1 MKPRIIFFSLLL
13 LTISACIAPKTT
25 GVATAEPITFTLLQL
40 NDVYEIAPLEGGKAG
55 GLARVA
61 TVRQELLKE
70 DPNVI
75 TVMSGDFLS
84 PSFLG
89 TMKFENKAGER
100 EKIAGLQMVETLNA
114 MGLDYAT
121 FGNHEFDI
129 KDPVLLEKRIAQ
141 SDFVWTVCNASFVGE
156 NGGTRPF
163 MQGEKPVPPYAVH
176 TITNP
181 NGQSLK
187 LGLLAVLL
195 PFNQIDYVKYT
206 DVNES
211 FRRTL
216 AELQPVS
223 DLQMAIT
230 HNNLDE
236 DIELAEA
243 VPGLPLFMGGH
254 EHANLSRYVGN
265 TIITKA
271 DANAKTVYIHRV
283 RYDPVSKM
291 TTISSELKTIDDT
304 IAEEPKTKAVVDKW
318 LAKAFTVMEDM
329 GYDPSRKVLTLNQE
343 LVCKE
348 SLIRTSQTNYG
359 QLTMDAIA
367 AAIPG
372 ADVYFINSG
381 TMRLDDNLSGVVTE
395 YDILRTYP
403 FGGQLVSIEMP
414 GNALLDVLKT
424 GLEKNWGEGG
434 YLQVKNVGLADYT
447 VDGKAIDPAKTYT
460 VVLPEFVAKGYEANL
475 EVLGE
480 YYKNDGKKELMI
492 DGETVNNDIR
502 DLVIRYMLTLGEF

>member
-1 MKPRIIFFSLLL
+1 MRSSILFLSLLL
-13 LTISACIAPKTT
+13 LTLTACTTPQLATNQAP
-25 GVATAEPITFTLLQL
+25 EPLEFILLQL

-61 TVRQELLKE
+61 TVRQDLLKE
-70 DPNVI
+70 NPNVI

-89 TMKFENKAGER
+89 TMKFENEAGER

-129 KDPVLLEKRIAQ
+129 KDPALLEKRIAQ
-141 SDFVWTVCNASFVGE
+141 SDFVWTVCNASFVGQD
-156 NGGTRPF
+156 GGTRPF
-163 MQGEKPVPPYAVH
+163 MQGPEPVPPYIVH
-176 TITNP
+176 TISGP
-181 NGQSLK
+181 GGRSLR
-187 LGLLAVLL
+187 LGLLGVLL

-206 DVNES
+206 DVNQS

-236 DIELAEA
+236 DVELAEV

-283 RYDPVSKM
+283 RYDPASKM
-291 TTISSELKTIDDT
+291 TSIRSELKTIDDT
-304 IAEEPKTKAVVDKW
+304 ITEEPKTKAVVDKW
-318 LAKAFTVMEDM
+318 LAKAFTVMEEM
-329 GYDPSRKVLTLNQE
+329 GYDPARKVLKLKQD

-367 AAIPG
+367 SAIPG

-403 FGGQLVSIEMP
+403 FGGRLVTIEMP
-414 GNALLDVLKT
+414 GKTLLEVLTT
-424 GLEKNWGEGG
+424 GLTTNWGEGG
-434 YLQVKNVGLADYT
+434 YLQVKNVGLEDYS
-447 VDGKAIDPAKTYT
+447 VGGKAIDPAKTYSI
-460 VVLPEFVAKGYEANL
+460 VLPEFVAKGYEANL

-480 YYKNDGKKELMI
+480 YYQNDGKKELLI

-502 DLVIRYMLTLGEF
+502 DLVIRYMLSLGEF

>member
-1 MKPRIIFFSLLL
+1 MRPSIIFLSLLL
-13 LTISACIAPKTT
+13 LALTACTTPQVASGPAPQ
-25 GVATAEPITFTLLQL
+25 PIEFILLQL

-61 TVRQELLKE
+61 TVRQELLRE
-70 DPNVI
+70 NPNVI

-89 TMKFENKAGER
+89 TMKFENESGER

-129 KDPVLLEKRIAQ
+129 KDAALLEKRVAQ
-141 SDFVWTVCNASFVGE
+141 SDFAWTVCNATFVGE
-156 NGGTRPF
+156 NGGSRPF
-163 MQGEKPVPPYAVH
+163 MQGEKPVPPYVVH
-176 TITNP
+176 TINGP
-181 NGQSLK
+181 GGQSLK
-187 LGLLAVLL
+187 LGLLGVLL
-195 PFNQIDYVKYT
+195 PFNQISYVKYS

-216 AELQPVS
+216 ADLQPVS

-283 RYDPVSKM
+283 RYDPTSKM
-291 TTISSELKTIDDT
+291 THIRSELKAIDDT
-304 IAEEPKTKAVVDKW
+304 IADEPKTKAVVDKW
-318 LAKAFTVMEDM
+318 LAKAFTVMEEM
-329 GYDPSRKVLTLNQE
+329 GYDPAREVLKLKQD

-359 QLTMDAIA
+359 RLTMDAIA
-367 AAIPG
+367 DAIPG
-372 ADVYFINSG
+372 ADVYVINSG
-381 TMRLDDNLSGVVTE
+381 TMRLDDNLAGLVTE

-403 FGGQLVSIEMP
+403 FGGQLVTIEMP
-414 GNALLDVLKT
+414 GQALLNVLKT

-434 YLQVKNVGLADYT
+434 YLQVKNVDLTDYT
-447 VDGKAIDPAKTYT
+447 VGGKAIDPAKTYT

-480 YYKNDGKKELMI
+480 YYKNDGKKELSI
-492 DGETVNNDIR
+492 DGKTVNNDIR
-502 DLVIRYMLTLGEF
+502 DLVIRYMLKLGEF